1 MKYLDIILITL
12 AIIALY
18 YYLNVKKENLD
29 LYNKDMFNDI
39 KKAFQNP
46 FGNINWGDIGQQ
58 IKNAFDPKGVV
69 LTPCPDGW
77 RDDGTVCWLDTYGR
91 GAGRAPG
98 YGPCPPR
105 SREGAAGDCYADVV
119 DREDGRNDAEPL
131 WKANDLKWS
140 QERGHY
146 RDGCSWNRHQEAA
159 VCFRACPPGY
169 FGRAYERC
177 WANGADSFG
186 VMKRSAD
193 RLQCNADEDKDGLLC
208 YPKCKSGYH
217 AKGCCLCEPDGGV
230 KRIELSDR
238 TTCPYE
244 RHTKKVGLLCYIP

>member
-18 YYLNVKKENLD
+18 YYLNIKKENLD

-58 IKNAFDPKGVV
+58 IKNVFDPKGVV
-69 LTPCPDGW
+69 LDS
-77 RDDGTVCWLDTYGR
+77 
-91 GAGRAPG
+91 
-98 YGPCPPR
+98 CPPNTK
-105 SREGAAGDCYADVV
+105 EVLGDCYGLPV

-140 QERGHY
+140 KERGHY

-159 VCFRACPPGY
+159 VCFRACPDGY

-177 WANGADSFG
+177 WPNGADSFG
-186 VMKRSAD
+186 V
-193 RLQCNADEDKDGLLC
+193 
-208 YPKCKSGYH
+208 
-217 AKGCCLCEPDGGV
+217 V
-230 KRIELSDR
+230 KRLVDR
-238 TTCPYE
+238 GTSCPYE